1 MKEQLLAQGGFFET
15 GRPGSEDTGR
25 LMTEALDTVRNSN
38 WGQRVTQ
45 ALSGGNSG
53 GQDFQDIV
61 NLVIST
67 ILNPLILL
75 FLGLAVVYFMWGVF
89 KYVGKGESESDRR
102 EGANMMMYGI
112 VAIFVMVSVWG
123 LVTILI
129 NTFGLSTSVP
139 TVPALK

>member
-1 MKEQLLAQGGFFET
+1 MFDLFRDAGYYGGT
-15 GRPGSEDTGR
+15 DPSGS
-25 LMTEALDTVRNSN
+25 SN
-38 WGQRVTQ
+38 PLRDS
-45 ALSGGNSG
+45 LSNFNISNLGGGSG
-53 GQDFQDIV
+53 GQDFQNIV

-102 EGANMMMYGI
+102 EGAQMMMYGI

-139 TVPALK
+139 KPPALK

>member
-1 MKEQLLAQGGFFET
+1 
-15 GRPGSEDTGR
+15 
-25 LMTEALDTVRNSN
+25 MTEDALDIFNRLQRAGNS
-38 WGQRVTQ
+38 
-45 ALSGGNSG
+45 ALGTGGGNSG

-102 EGANMMMYGI
+102 EGAQMMMYGI

-129 NTFGLSTSVP
+129 NTFGLDPSVP
-139 TVPALK
+139 NVPALK

>member
-1 MKEQLLAQGGFFET
+1 MKEQLLAQVGDLPSSVQSVVDSLGN
-15 GRPGSEDTGR
+15 
-25 LMTEALDTVRNSN
+25 NS
-38 WGQRVTQ
+38 
-45 ALSGGNSG
+45 S

-139 TVPALK
+139 QPPALK

>member
-1 MKEQLLAQGGFFET
+1 MFDLFRDAGYYGGT
-15 GRPGSEDTGR
+15 DPSGS
-25 LMTEALDTVRNSN
+25 SN
-38 WGQRVTQ
+38 PLRDS
-45 ALSGGNSG
+45 LSNFNISNLGGGSG
-53 GQDFQDIV
+53 GQDFQNIV

-102 EGANMMMYGI
+102 EGAQMMMYGI